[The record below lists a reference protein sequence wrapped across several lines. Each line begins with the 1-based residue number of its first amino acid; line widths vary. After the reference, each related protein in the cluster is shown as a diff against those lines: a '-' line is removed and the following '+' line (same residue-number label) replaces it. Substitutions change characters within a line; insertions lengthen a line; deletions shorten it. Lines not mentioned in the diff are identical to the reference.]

1 MTFFANHVWTLCFD
15 LTIMVVTPSEEHLSM
30 ASKQKLAG
38 NGLATTS
45 ANATTASGSR
55 KSRRSSQNHLPI
67 IAIVKLI
74 QLLGVLNLNENF
86 SQLLQPAKTF
96 KFFLETLS
104 CNSSMNQPNCTISII
119 IRATRFTDHHQQQPQ
134 QQQCLTSNAT
144 ASTLELV
151 SAYLA
156 TLRLE
161 FDSFHLYS
169 TPMLQHQQEYQV
181 LRRNSDICIFYIL
194 KVS

>member
-1 MTFFANHVWTLCFD
+1 MRRPQPTRQRPLD
-15 LTIMVVTPSEEHLSM
+15 L
-30 ASKQKLAG
+30 G
-38 NGLATTS
+38 NPDVQVKIT
-45 ANATTASGSR
+45 
-55 KSRRSSQNHLPI
+55 LPI

-134 QQQCLTSNAT
+134 QQQRLTSNAT

-169 TPMLQHQQEYQV
+169 TPMLQQPNTSPTSATTTRIPSSEKKFRYLYFLYFKISKHSNV
-181 LRRNSDICIFYIL
+181 LIMHVLNYIVPI
-194 KVS
+194 K

>member
-1 MTFFANHVWTLCFD
+1 MSNVWGCRAFAYQRRKGRKRNLFGAIMWIPSLFFTSVESKPGCCEPLILLAMTFFANHVWTLCFD

-74 QLLGVLNLNENF
+74 QLLGVQSLNKNF

-96 KFFLETLS
+96 KFFLKTLS
-104 CNSSMNQPNCTISII
+104 CNSSMSQPNRTISTII
-119 IRATRFTDHHQQQPQ
+119 NSSHSNNNVSHQMQQLP
-134 QQQCLTSNAT
+134 
-144 ASTLELV
+144 
-151 SAYLA
+151 
-156 TLRLE
+156 
-161 FDSFHLYS
+161 H
-169 TPMLQHQQEYQV
+169 
-181 LRRNSDICIFYIL
+181 
-194 KVS
+194 